1 MACEGAWGASEA
13 TGRFAMVVFATPM
26 GENLYQNLCRTNFLG
41 SSNLPRRAL
50 SFLVSCRAS
59 NLENWI
65 SSDLRQLGISSRP
78 FVLISRERSVPA
90 AGGTDFSW
98 RFLWL
103 TGTAKV
109 FLSNILLLLCTQI
122 QVCLGNHPPSSQ
134 VEMGT
139 TYWAEYYCIV

>member
-1 MACEGAWGASEA
+1 MDLPIAHLEYCTAPAEALFIYEACG
-13 TGRFAMVVFATPM
+13 
-26 GENLYQNLCRTNFLG
+26 
-41 SSNLPRRAL
+41 
-50 SFLVSCRAS
+50 AS

-103 TGTAKV
+103 TGTTRVIFCAPLVKHACAHLAQDTHFNLAPIASV
-109 FLSNILLLLCTQI
+109 APDQTKHAWDGYKFLALTGCARTTGFVSTLTSLL
-122 QVCLGNHPPSSQ
+122 
-134 VEMGT
+134 
-139 TYWAEYYCIV
+139 